1 MQHMSRPKNQTWYT
15 CLNEAVALC
24 WEKLLYIESVYSHLC
39 LRPKELLQGQLPAE
53 QATPG

>member
-1 MQHMSRPKNQTWYT
+1 MQHMSHPKNQTWYT

-24 WEKLLYIESVYSHLC
+24 WGNLLYIESVYSHLC